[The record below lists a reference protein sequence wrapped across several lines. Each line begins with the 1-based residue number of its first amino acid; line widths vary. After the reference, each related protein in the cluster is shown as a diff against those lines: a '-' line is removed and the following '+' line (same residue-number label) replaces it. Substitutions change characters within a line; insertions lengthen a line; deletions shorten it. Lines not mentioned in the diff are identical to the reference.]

1 MSAREDL
8 KRFYA
13 LDIDFGE
20 LGLHPCGPADVRYF
34 CTPED
39 AECFGGPRVDGVHY
53 CLLPGEETVYVVRPS
68 CGEEGQYVL
77 PVAED
82 FREFLSFL
90 LYCGA
95 EAALEQMPLWDT
107 EARFQA
113 YLKEQEQAPETQAAL
128 DVIASAF
135 EVEPKNPY
143 EKVKAMQASFD
154 PSGLHFSGE
163 YYDVLGLEDP
173 RHPEGDIFTGR
184 ELSCSMSVGASSQE
198 REGES
203 TLSAGPHLLLE
214 FVNARL
220 RDTYFS
226 LEELCDSMTAVGN
239 IEDIL
244 ATIGYHYDSEE
255 NQFIHQS

>member
-1 MSAREDL
+1 MSTREDL

-13 LDIDFGE
+13 LDIDFGK
-20 LGLHPCGPADVRYF
+20 LGLYPQSHADARYF

-39 AECFGGPRVDGVHY
+39 AECFGGPGVDGVHY

-107 EARFQA
+107 EEAFQA
-113 YLKEQEQAPETQAAL
+113 YLREQEQDAETQAVL
-128 DVIASAF
+128 DVTASAF
-135 EVEPKNPY
+135 GVEPEDPY
-143 EKVKAMQASFD
+143 EKVKALQASFD
-154 PSGLHFSGE
+154 PSRLRFSGE

-173 RHPEGDIFTGR
+173 RHPEGDIPAGR
-184 ELSCSMSVGASSQE
+184 ELSCSMSVEAERGGGAA
-198 REGES
+198 
-203 TLSAGPHLLLE
+203 LSAGPHLWLE

-226 LEELCDSMTAVGN
+226 LEELCDSMTAGGD
-239 IEDIL
+239 IEAIL
-244 ATIGYHYDSEE
+244 AAIGYHYDPEE
-255 NQFIHQS
+255 NQFIRKS

>member
-1 MSAREDL
+1 MSTREDL

-13 LDIDFGE
+13 LDIDFGK
-20 LGLHPCGPADVRYF
+20 LGLHPGRCADMRYF

-39 AECFGGPRVDGVHY
+39 AECFGSPGVDGVHY

-68 CGEEGQYVL
+68 CGQEGQYVL

-107 EARFQA
+107 EEAFQA
-113 YLKEQEQAPETQAAL
+113 YLREQKLDTETQAVL

-135 EVEPKNPY
+135 GVEAKNPY
-143 EKVKAMQASFD
+143 EKVKAMQRAFD
-154 PSGLHFSGE
+154 PARLRFSAE

-173 RHPEGDIFTGR
+173 VHSEADIPT
-184 ELSCSMSVGASSQE
+184 
-198 REGES
+198 EGERPG
-203 TLSAGPHLLLE
+203 SAGPHLWLE

-226 LEELCDSMTAVGN
+226 LEELRGSMTVPAG
-239 IEDIL
+239 EDIEAML
-244 ATIGYHYDSEE
+244 ASIGYYYDPEE
-255 NQFIHQS
+255 NQFIHQP

>member
-1 MSAREDL
+1 MSTREDL
-8 KRFYA
+8 KRFYD
-13 LDIDFGE
+13 LDIDFGK
-20 LGLHPCGPADVRYF
+20 LDLYPCGPADVRYF

-39 AECFGGPRVDGVHY
+39 AECFGGPGVDGVHY

-77 PVAED
+77 PVAEN

-107 EARFQA
+107 EDGFQA
-113 YLKEQEQAPETQAAL
+113 YLKEQERDAETQAAL

-135 EVEPKNPY
+135 GVKPKDPY
-143 EKVKAMQASFD
+143 EKIKALQASFD
-154 PSGLHFSGE
+154 PSRLRFSGE
-163 YYDVLGLEDP
+163 YYDVLGLEAP
-173 RHPEGDIFTGR
+173 RHPEADTPTGR
-184 ELSCSMSVGASSQE
+184 ELSSVEASPQE
-198 REGES
+198 WGDES
-203 TLSAGPHLLLE
+203 GLPAGPHLWLE

-226 LEELCDSMTAVGN
+226 LEELCDSMPAVGD
-239 IEDIL
+239 IEAVL
-244 ATIGYHYDSEE
+244 AAIGYHYDPEE
-255 NQFIHQS
+255 NQFIHT